1 MSDSEGGDDNTGSD
15 YDIAGD
21 IYAYYEE
28 NDGGDAGGD
37 AGGDVGEEYDEDGVP
52 LFGND
57 TLSRSRRTQERERAQ
72 SRSRSRSA
80 SPQYVTGV
88 TQYQQLSYT
97 NPICPNLSSD
107 AGQGMD
113 YRKRLKLLG
122 PMSGEES
129 FRKAVC
135 QYLYENEKFFSGLD
149 LNDMN
154 RYVDRLKNIEYK
166 NPKAFVVA
174 YVFVSSGRKKSELK
188 TTRII
193 PGMTIEEWC
202 RQEEDEGITL
212 IDIVRYSR
220 MLSGLS

>member
-21 IYAYYEE
+21 IYAYY
-28 NDGGDAGGD
+28 DGGDAGGD

-57 TLSRSRRTQERERAQ
+57 TL

>member
-21 IYAYYEE
+21 IYAYYDE
-28 NDGGDAGGD
+28 DGGDEGD
-37 AGGDVGEEYDEDGVP
+37 AGEYDDEGVP

-57 TLSRSRRTQERERAQ
+57 TLSRSRRTQERERDREP
-72 SRSRSRSA
+72 SRSRSS
-80 SPQYVTGV
+80 SPQYVAGV
-88 TQYQQLSYT
+88 TQYQHMSYT

-113 YRKRLKLLG
+113 FRKRLKTFG
-122 PMSGEES
+122 AMSGEES

-149 LNDMN
+149 LNNMN

-174 YVFVSSGRKKSELK
+174 YIFVSSGRKKNELK

-202 RQEEDEGITL
+202 KEEEDEGITV